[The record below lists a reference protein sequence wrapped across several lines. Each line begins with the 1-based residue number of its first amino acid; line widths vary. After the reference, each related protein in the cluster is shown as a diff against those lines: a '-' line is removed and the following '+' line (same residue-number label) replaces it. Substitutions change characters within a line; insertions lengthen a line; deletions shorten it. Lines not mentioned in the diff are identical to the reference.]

1 MAFSAEHRTYNNTLH
16 NNLYYIQTCAG
27 KNPNRE
33 KYSAGNLGRIHGS
46 CSAKPILRRL
56 HDWKVFALIS

>member
-1 MAFSAEHRTYNNTLH
+1 MAFSAEHRAYNITLYNNR
-16 NNLYYIQTCAG
+16 

-46 CSAKPILRRL
+46 CSEKPILRRL